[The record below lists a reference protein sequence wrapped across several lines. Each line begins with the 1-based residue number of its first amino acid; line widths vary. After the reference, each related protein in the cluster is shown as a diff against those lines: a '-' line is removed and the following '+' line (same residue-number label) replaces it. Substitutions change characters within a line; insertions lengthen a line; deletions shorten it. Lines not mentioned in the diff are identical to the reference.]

1 MRRIGEAEEMLI
13 LLELVTILV
22 AARCKWTVFRL
33 TSVPYNFDI
42 GHVYLS
48 MYALTNKYMN
58 LFDSHIDQKNTKI
71 CLIMYNK

>member
-1 MRRIGEAEEMLI
+1 MLFHCIQMQPEVKWINKPIQRISAMRRIGEAEEMLI

-22 AARCKWTVFRL
+22 AARCKWTVIRL

-48 MYALTNKYMN
+48 TY
-58 LFDSHIDQKNTKI
+58 I
-71 CLIMYNK
+71 